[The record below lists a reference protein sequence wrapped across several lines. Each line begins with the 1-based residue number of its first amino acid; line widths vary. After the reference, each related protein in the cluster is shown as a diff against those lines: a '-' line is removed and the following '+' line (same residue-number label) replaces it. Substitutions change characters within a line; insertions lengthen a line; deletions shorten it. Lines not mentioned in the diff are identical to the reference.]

1 MTRRGPNTD
10 RGKAAVRLNAVKHGL
25 RSDAPVLPGESF
37 SDWQRHLEGI
47 IESLQPEGHLET
59 VLAEII
65 ASLLWRLRRAQRFE
79 VAAVSEFQAQAAEDL
94 QVAAAYAQG
103 TYPRASF
110 PMSLLN
116 WSSKWKRVASS
127 RRMSPS
133 IRSCATRPTCTGST
147 FRPYTSSK
155 LCSPGAGA
163 NIRRSRGWIS
173 APHRWLN
180 RLSQCRRPS

>member
-47 IESLQPEGHLET
+47 SESLQPEGHLET

-103 TYPRASF
+103 TLSKGIIPDVPAELVQQVEARRIL
-110 PMSLLN
+110 PPDESLNKIMRYDAHLH
-116 WSSKWKRVASS
+116 RQYIQTLHELEALQS
-127 RRMSPS
+127 RRRGEHSPLS
-133 IRSCATRPTCTGST
+133 RLDITA
-147 FRPYTSSK
+147 
-155 LCSPGAGA
+155 SPQG
-163 NIRRSRGWIS
+163 
-173 APHRWLN
+173 
-180 RLSQCRRPS
+180 